1 MASSVEEAAREEVVS
16 VELPAP
22 PGWKKKVFSL
32 CQCFFFFFFGTNL
45 LYIEIGGLN
54 FLKACCF
61 ML

>member
-32 CQCFFFFFFGTNL
+32 CQCFFSFGTIL